1 MKKIILSVVT
11 ATIIILAGCK
21 SGGGDPKMVLSSF
34 FDAMSKKDFTT
45 VKKLTTKDS
54 EGMMGMMQMAMQKMP
69 DTSETMKFNRQNLEM
84 GDAVINGDMATVPVK
99 EKKSGETTDFTLKK
113 EGGDWKV
120 AFDKSTLMGM
130 AQKKMKEHGMGG
142 MMNHGMNDSLGN
154 LNNSSMPNMDSV
166 SKEDMQKAQKMM
178 DSANKMLND
187 AKDNAK

>member
-21 SGGGDPKMVLSSF
+21 SGGGDPKLVLSNF
-34 FDAMSKKDFTT
+34 FDAMLKKDFTT
-45 VKKLTTKDS
+45 VKKLSTKDS
-54 EGMMGMMQMAMQKMP
+54 ESMLGMMQMAMQNMP
-69 DTSETMKFNRQNLEM
+69 DTSESMKFNRENLEM

-99 EKKSGETTDFTLKK
+99 EKKSGESTDFTLKK

-130 AQKKMKEHGMGG
+130 AQKKMKGHGMDG
-142 MMNHGMNDSLGN
+142 MMHHGMNDSLGN
-154 LNNSSMPNMDSV
+154 LNGNPIPNVDSI
-166 SKEDMQKAQKMM
+166 SKENMEKAQKMM

-187 AKDNAK
+187 AK

>member
-1 MKKIILSVVT
+1 MKKIILAGLTVS
-11 ATIIILAGCK
+11 IIILAGCK

-34 FDAMSKKDFTT
+34 FDAMLKKDFTT
-45 VKKLTTKDS
+45 VKKLSTKDS
-54 EGMMGMMQMAMQKMP
+54 ESMLGMMQMAMQQMP
-69 DTSETMKFNRQNLEM
+69 DTSQTMKFNRDNLEM

-120 AFDKSTLMGM
+120 AFDKSTSMGM

-142 MMNHGMNDSLGN
+142 MMNRGMNDSL
-154 LNNSSMPNMDSV
+154 NNINGGSMPNMDSV
-166 SKEDMQKAQKMM
+166 SKEEMQRAHKMM

-187 AKDNAK
+187 AKENAK